1 MEYKSTFTIPSAR
14 IYMDELS
21 SAERDMVRLTF
32 FRYNRMKEWYYNQS
46 YNEKYLEIP
55 FTMDGKTETALLKEH
70 YRMLYGGKLSDYYVT
85 SLFSSVNGMRRSQ
98 RELLKLAE
106 QERIQRQENRR
117 EKADSLK
124 EHLVR
129 MQAGKD
135 WLKAFGRYL
144 AGKGT
149 EPKAPSV
156 QEQGF
161 TYSGRKLFH
170 RGKNSQLVKEDPFVY
185 ERELEKRIRQTKARI
200 AQIEDKIRRTD
211 EKAGRIPS
219 RITFGSKKQY
229 KKKDTLS
236 LTGKAL
242 EAWHQERDFARNR
255 IVNFSGRAVSPDG
268 NYLCKYDP
276 EKQTLEATMINGK
289 KILFQKIRFPYRG
302 EELAQYLKERKGS
315 VGYMMERKKDGNGR
329 EYLIFKAALT
339 VKKDNL
345 NYSTSD
351 GVLAYDFNYD
361 HIAWADVSS
370 DGNLIKAG
378 VIPFTL
384 DGLSSGHAKEILG
397 TAVKKLVALATD
409 RRKPIVREDLDFV
422 RKKAQMEYRERKQ
435 NQKLSALIYSK
446 ATAMVEARAF
456 REDTVVLK
464 VNPAYT
470 SLIAKVKYMKLKN
483 LSIHC
488 AAAYVIGRRG
498 MGLSEKLPS
507 YLNCLVPK
515 TQKNRWR
522 TVFTHAKKAGPSYFR
537 ENLPVWDKWK
547 QFDTD
552 VHNYNEN
559 YFLWKESYSIS
570 MQ

>member
-21 SAERDMVRLTF
+21 SVEQDMVRLTF
-32 FRYNRMKEWYYNQS
+32 LRYNRMKEWYYNQS
-46 YNEKYLEIP
+46 YNEKYLGIP
-55 FTMDGKTETALLKEH
+55 FAVDGKTETALLKEH
-70 YRMLYGGKLSDYYVT
+70 YRVLYGGKLSDYYVT
-85 SLFSSVNGMRRSQ
+85 SLFSSVNGMRKSQ
-98 RELLKLAE
+98 KELLKLAE
-106 QERIQRQENRR
+106 QERMQRQENRR

-124 EHLVR
+124 ERLVR

-156 QEQGF
+156 QKQGF
-161 TYSGRKLFH
+161 TCSSGKLFY
-170 RGKNSQLVKEDPFVY
+170 RGKKNQLVEAEPFVY
-185 ERELEKRIRQTKARI
+185 ERELEKRIRQTKAHI

-236 LTGKAL
+236 LTGKEL
-242 EAWHQERDFARNR
+242 RAWHQERDFARNR

-268 NYLCKYDP
+268 NYLCKYDA
-276 EKQTLEATMINGK
+276 EGHTLEVTMINGE
-289 KILFQKIRFPYRG
+289 KILFHEVHFPYRG

-339 VKKDNL
+339 VKKDYL

-384 DGLSSGHAKEILG
+384 AGHAKEILG
-397 TAVKKLVALATD
+397 VAVKKLVSLAVD
-409 RRKPIVREDLDFV
+409 RKKPIVREDLDFV
-422 RKKAQMEYRERKQ
+422 RKKAQMEYREKRQ
-435 NQKLSALIYSK
+435 NRKLSALTYSK
-446 ATAMVEARAF
+446 AIAMVEARAF
-456 REDTVVLK
+456 REDTAVLK

-483 LSIHC
+483 LPIHC

-498 MGLSEKLPS
+498 MGFLEKLPS

-522 TVFTHAKKAGPSYFR
+522 TVFTHAKKADSSYFR
-537 ENLPVWDKWK
+537 KNLPVWDKWK
-547 QFDTD
+547 QFDAN

-559 YFLWKESYSIS
+559 YSLWKESYS

>member
-21 SAERDMVRLTF
+21 SVEQDMVRLTF
-32 FRYNRMKEWYYNQS
+32 LRYNRMKEWYYNQS
-46 YNEKYLEIP
+46 YNEKYLGIP
-55 FTMDGKTETALLKEH
+55 FAVDGKTETALLKEH
-70 YRMLYGGKLSDYYVT
+70 YRVLYGGKLSDYYVT
-85 SLFSSVNGMRRSQ
+85 SLFSSVNGMRKSQ
-98 RELLKLAE
+98 KELLKLAE
-106 QERIQRQENRR
+106 QERMQRQENRR

-124 EHLVR
+124 ERLVR

-156 QEQGF
+156 QKQGF
-161 TYSGRKLFH
+161 TCSSGKLFY
-170 RGKNSQLVKEDPFVY
+170 RGKKNQLVEAEPFVY
-185 ERELEKRIRQTKARI
+185 ERELEKRIRQTKAHI

-236 LTGKAL
+236 LTGKEL
-242 EAWHQERDFARNR
+242 RAWHQERDFARNR

-268 NYLCKYDP
+268 NYLCKYDA
-276 EKQTLEATMINGK
+276 EGHTLEVTMINGE
-289 KILFQKIRFPYRG
+289 KILFHEVHFPYRG

-339 VKKDNL
+339 VKKDYL

-397 TAVKKLVALATD
+397 VAVKKLVSLAVD
-409 RRKPIVREDLDFV
+409 RKKPIVREDLDFV
-422 RKKAQMEYRERKQ
+422 RKKAQMEYREKRQ
-435 NQKLSALIYSK
+435 NRKLSALTYSK
-446 ATAMVEARAF
+446 AIAMVEARAF
-456 REDTVVLK
+456 REDTAVLK

-470 SLIAKVKYMKLKN
+470 RLIAKVKYMKLKN
-483 LSIHC
+483 LPIHC

-498 MGLSEKLPS
+498 MGFLEKLPS

-522 TVFTHAKKAGPSYFR
+522 TVFTHAKKADSSYFR
-537 ENLPVWDKWK
+537 KNLPVWDKWK
-547 QFDTD
+547 QFDAN

-559 YFLWKESYSIS
+559 YSLWKESYS

>member
-21 SAERDMVRLTF
+21 SVEQDMVRLTF
-32 FRYNRMKEWYYNQS
+32 LRYNRMKEWYYNQS
-46 YNEKYLEIP
+46 YNEKYLGIP
-55 FTMDGKTETALLKEH
+55 FAVDGKTETALLKEH
-70 YRMLYGGKLSDYYVT
+70 YRVLYGGKLSDYYVT
-85 SLFSSVNGMRRSQ
+85 SLFSSVNGMRKSQ
-98 RELLKLAE
+98 KELLKLAE
-106 QERIQRQENRR
+106 QERMQRQENRR

-124 EHLVR
+124 ERLVR

-135 WLKAFGRYL
+135 WLKAFGRYI

-156 QEQGF
+156 QKQGF
-161 TYSGRKLFH
+161 TCSSGKLFY
-170 RGKNSQLVKEDPFVY
+170 RGKKNQLVEAEPFVY
-185 ERELEKRIRQTKARI
+185 ERELEKRIRQTKAHI

-236 LTGKAL
+236 LTGKEL
-242 EAWHQERDFARNR
+242 RAWHQERDFARNR

-268 NYLCKYDP
+268 NYLCKYDA
-276 EKQTLEATMINGK
+276 EGHTLEVTMINGE
-289 KILFQKIRFPYRG
+289 KILFHEVHFPYRG

-339 VKKDNL
+339 VKKDYL

-397 TAVKKLVALATD
+397 VAVKKLVSLAVD
-409 RRKPIVREDLDFV
+409 RKKPIVREDLDFV
-422 RKKAQMEYRERKQ
+422 RKKAQMEYREKRQ
-435 NQKLSALIYSK
+435 NRKLSALTYSK
-446 ATAMVEARAF
+446 AIAMVEARAF
-456 REDTVVLK
+456 REDTAVLK

-483 LSIHC
+483 LPIHC

-498 MGLSEKLPS
+498 MGFLEKLPS

-522 TVFTHAKKAGPSYFR
+522 TVFTHAKKADSSYFR
-537 ENLPVWDKWK
+537 KNLPVWDKWK
-547 QFDTD
+547 QFDAN

-559 YFLWKESYSIS
+559 YSLWKESYS

>member
-21 SAERDMVRLTF
+21 SVEQDMVRLTF
-32 FRYNRMKEWYYNQS
+32 LRYNRMKEWYYNQS
-46 YNEKYLEIP
+46 YNEKYLGIP
-55 FTMDGKTETALLKEH
+55 FAVDGKTETALLKEH
-70 YRMLYGGKLSDYYVT
+70 YRVLYGGKLSDYYVT
-85 SLFSSVNGMRRSQ
+85 SLFSSVNGMRKSQ
-98 RELLKLAE
+98 KELLKLAE
-106 QERIQRQENRR
+106 QERMQRQENRR

-124 EHLVR
+124 ERLVR

-156 QEQGF
+156 QKQGF
-161 TYSGRKLFH
+161 TCSSGKLFY
-170 RGKNSQLVKEDPFVY
+170 RGKKNQLVEAEPFVY
-185 ERELEKRIRQTKARI
+185 ERELEKRIRQTKAHI

-236 LTGKAL
+236 LTGKEL
-242 EAWHQERDFARNR
+242 RAWHQERDFARNR

-268 NYLCKYDP
+268 NYLCKYDA
-276 EKQTLEATMINGK
+276 EGHTLEVTMINGE
-289 KILFQKIRFPYRG
+289 KILFHEVHFPYRG

-339 VKKDNL
+339 VKKDYL

-397 TAVKKLVALATD
+397 VAVKKLVSLAVD
-409 RRKPIVREDLDFV
+409 RKKPIVREDLDFV
-422 RKKAQMEYRERKQ
+422 RKKAQMEYREKRQ
-435 NQKLSALIYSK
+435 NRKLSALTYSK
-446 ATAMVEARAF
+446 AIAMVEARAF
-456 REDTVVLK
+456 REDTAVLK

-483 LSIHC
+483 LPIHC

-498 MGLSEKLPS
+498 MGFLEKLPS

-515 TQKNRWR
+515 TQENRWR
-522 TVFTHAKKAGPSYFR
+522 TVFTHAKKADSSYFR
-537 ENLPVWDKWK
+537 KNLPVWDKWK
-547 QFDTD
+547 QFDAN

-559 YFLWKESYSIS
+559 YSLWKESYS

>member
-21 SAERDMVRLTF
+21 SVEQDMVRLTF
-32 FRYNRMKEWYYNQS
+32 LRYNRMKEWYYNQS
-46 YNEKYLEIP
+46 YNEKYLGIP
-55 FTMDGKTETALLKEH
+55 FAVDGKTETALLKEH
-70 YRMLYGGKLSDYYVT
+70 YRVLYGGKLSDYYVT
-85 SLFSSVNGMRRSQ
+85 SLFSSVNGMRKSQ
-98 RELLKLAE
+98 KKLLKLAE
-106 QERIQRQENRR
+106 QERMQRQENRR

-124 EHLVR
+124 ERLVR

-135 WLKAFGRYL
+135 WLKAFGRNL

-156 QEQGF
+156 QKQGF
-161 TYSGRKLFH
+161 TYSSGKLFY
-170 RGKNSQLVKEDPFVY
+170 RGKKNQLVEAEPFVY
-185 ERELEKRIRQTKARI
+185 ERELEKRIRQTKAHI

-236 LTGKAL
+236 LTGKEL
-242 EAWHQERDFARNR
+242 RAWHQERDFARNR

-268 NYLCKYDP
+268 NYLCKYDA
-276 EKQTLEATMINGK
+276 EGHTLEVTMINGE
-289 KILFQKIRFPYRG
+289 KILFHEVHFPYRG

-378 VIPFTL
+378 VIPFIL

-397 TAVKKLVALATD
+397 VAVKKLVSLAVD
-409 RRKPIVREDLDFV
+409 RKKPIVREDLDFV
-422 RKKAQMEYRERKQ
+422 RKKAQMEYREKRQ
-435 NQKLSALIYSK
+435 NRKLSALTYSK
-446 ATAMVEARAF
+446 AIAMVEARAF
-456 REDTVVLK
+456 REDTAVLK

-498 MGLSEKLPS
+498 MGFLEKLPS
-507 YLNCLVPK
+507 YLNCLVSK

-537 ENLPVWDKWK
+537 KNLPVWDRWK
-547 QFDTD
+547 QFDAN

-559 YFLWKESYSIS
+559 YSLWKESYS

>member
-1 MEYKSTFTIPSAR
+1 MEYKSTFTIPSVR

-21 SAERDMVRLTF
+21 SVEREMVRLTF
-32 FRYNRMKEWYYNQS
+32 LQYNHMKEWYYNQS
-46 YNEKYLEIP
+46 YNEKYLGIP
-55 FTMDGKTETALLKEH
+55 FAVDGKTETALLKEH

-85 SLFSSVNGMRRSQ
+85 SLFSSVNGMRKSQ
-98 RELLKLAE
+98 RELLNLAE
-106 QERIQRQENRR
+106 QERMQRQENRR

-124 EHLVR
+124 ERLIR

-135 WLKAFGRYL
+135 WIKAFGRCL
-144 AGKGT
+144 AGKGA

-161 TYSGRKLFH
+161 TYSGGKLFH
-170 RGKNSQLVKEDPFVY
+170 RGKKNQLMEEDPFVY
-185 ERELEKRIRQTKARI
+185 ERELEKRIRQIKARI
-200 AQIEDKIRRTD
+200 AQIEDKIRRTE
-211 EKAGRIPS
+211 EKVCDIPS

-236 LTGKAL
+236 LTGKDL

-255 IVNFSGRAVSPDG
+255 IVNFSGRAVSPNG

-276 EKQTLEATMINGK
+276 ERHTLEVTMINGE
-289 KILFQKIRFPYRG
+289 KILFHEVHFPYRG
-302 EELAQYLKERKGS
+302 EELEQYLKERKGS
-315 VGYMMERKKDGNGR
+315 VGYTMERKKDGNGR
-329 EYLIFKAALT
+329 EYLIFKATLT
-339 VKKDNL
+339 VKKENL
-345 NYSTSD
+345 NYSISN
-351 GVLAYDFNYD
+351 GVLSYDFNYD

-378 VIPFTL
+378 VIPFAL
-384 DGLSSGHAKEILG
+384 DGLSSGHAKEVLG
-397 TAVKKLVALATD
+397 TAVKKLVSLAVD
-409 RRKPIVREDLDFV
+409 RRKPIVREELDFV
-422 RKKAQMEYRERKQ
+422 RKTAQMEYREKIQ
-435 NQKLSALIYSK
+435 NRKLSALIYSK
-446 ATAMVEARAF
+446 AIAMVEARAF
-456 REDTVVLK
+456 REDTAVLT

-498 MGLSEKLPS
+498 MGFPEKLPS
-507 YLNCLVPK
+507 YLNNLVPK
-515 TQKNRWR
+515 TRKNRWR
-522 TVFTHAKKAGPSYFR
+522 TVFTHAKKAGSSYFR

-547 QFDTD
+547 QFDAN

-559 YFLWKESYSIS
+559 YSLWKGSYS

>member
-21 SAERDMVRLTF
+21 SVEQDMVRLTF
-32 FRYNRMKEWYYNQS
+32 LRYNRMKEWYYNQS
-46 YNEKYLEIP
+46 YNEKYLGTP
-55 FTMDGKTETALLKEH
+55 FAVDGKTETALLKEH
-70 YRMLYGGKLSDYYVT
+70 YRVLYGGKLSDYYVT
-85 SLFSSVNGMRRSQ
+85 SLFSSVNGMRKSQ
-98 RELLKLAE
+98 KELLKLAE
-106 QERIQRQENRR
+106 QERMQRQENRR

-124 EHLVR
+124 ERLVR

-156 QEQGF
+156 QKQGF
-161 TYSGRKLFH
+161 TCSSGKLFY
-170 RGKNSQLVKEDPFVY
+170 RGKKNQLVEAEPFVY
-185 ERELEKRIRQTKARI
+185 ERELEKRIRQTKAHI

-236 LTGKAL
+236 LTGKEL
-242 EAWHQERDFARNR
+242 RAWHQERDFARNR

-268 NYLCKYDP
+268 NYLCKYDA
-276 EKQTLEATMINGK
+276 EGHTLEVTMINGE
-289 KILFQKIRFPYRG
+289 KILFHEVHFPYRG

-339 VKKDNL
+339 VKKDYL

-397 TAVKKLVALATD
+397 VAVKKLVSLAVD
-409 RRKPIVREDLDFV
+409 RKKPIVREDLDFV
-422 RKKAQMEYRERKQ
+422 RKKAQMEYREKRQ
-435 NQKLSALIYSK
+435 NRKLSALTYSK
-446 ATAMVEARAF
+446 AIAMVEARAF
-456 REDTVVLK
+456 REDTAVLK

-483 LSIHC
+483 LPIHC

-498 MGLSEKLPS
+498 MGFLEKLPS

-522 TVFTHAKKAGPSYFR
+522 TVFTHAKKADSSYFR
-537 ENLPVWDKWK
+537 KNLPVWDKWK
-547 QFDTD
+547 QFDAN

-559 YFLWKESYSIS
+559 YSLWKESYS

>member
-21 SAERDMVRLTF
+21 SVEQDMVRLTF
-32 FRYNRMKEWYYNQS
+32 LRYNRMKEWYYNQS
-46 YNEKYLEIP
+46 YNEKYLGIP
-55 FTMDGKTETALLKEH
+55 FAVDGKTETALLKEH
-70 YRMLYGGKLSDYYVT
+70 YRVLYGGKLSDYYVT
-85 SLFSSVNGMRRSQ
+85 SLFSSVNGMRKSQ
-98 RELLKLAE
+98 KELLKLAE
-106 QERIQRQENRR
+106 QERMQRQENRR

-124 EHLVR
+124 ERLVR

-156 QEQGF
+156 QKQGF
-161 TYSGRKLFH
+161 TCSSGKLFY
-170 RGKNSQLVKEDPFVY
+170 RGKKNQLVEAEPFVY
-185 ERELEKRIRQTKARI
+185 ERELEKRIRQTKAHI

-236 LTGKAL
+236 LTGKEL
-242 EAWHQERDFARNR
+242 RAWHQERDFARNR

-268 NYLCKYDP
+268 NYLCKYDA
-276 EKQTLEATMINGK
+276 EGHTLEVTMINGE
-289 KILFQKIRFPYRG
+289 KILFHEVHFPYRG

-339 VKKDNL
+339 VKKDYL

-397 TAVKKLVALATD
+397 VAVKKLVSLAVD
-409 RRKPIVREDLDFV
+409 RKKPIVREDLDFV
-422 RKKAQMEYRERKQ
+422 RKKAQMEYREKRQ
-435 NQKLSALIYSK
+435 NRKLSALTYSK
-446 ATAMVEARAF
+446 AIAMVEARAF
-456 REDTVVLK
+456 REDTAVLK

-483 LSIHC
+483 LPIHC

-498 MGLSEKLPS
+498 MGFLEKLPS

-522 TVFTHAKKAGPSYFR
+522 SVFTHAKKADSSYFR
-537 ENLPVWDKWK
+537 KNLPVWDKWK
-547 QFDTD
+547 QFDAN

-559 YFLWKESYSIS
+559 YSLWKESYS

>member
-21 SAERDMVRLTF
+21 SVEQDMVRLTF
-32 FRYNRMKEWYYNQS
+32 LRYNRMKEWYYNQS
-46 YNEKYLEIP
+46 YNEKYLGIP
-55 FTMDGKTETALLKEH
+55 FAVDGKTETALLKEH
-70 YRMLYGGKLSDYYVT
+70 YRVLYGGKLSDYYVT
-85 SLFSSVNGMRRSQ
+85 SLFSSVNGMRKSQ
-98 RELLKLAE
+98 KELLKLAE
-106 QERIQRQENRR
+106 QERMQRQENRR

-124 EHLVR
+124 ERLVR

-156 QEQGF
+156 QKQGF
-161 TYSGRKLFH
+161 TCSSGKLFY
-170 RGKNSQLVKEDPFVY
+170 RGKKNQLVEAEPFVY
-185 ERELEKRIRQTKARI
+185 ERELEKRIRQTKAHI

-236 LTGKAL
+236 LTGKEL
-242 EAWHQERDFARNR
+242 RAWHQERDFARNR

-268 NYLCKYDP
+268 NYLCKYDA
-276 EKQTLEATMINGK
+276 EGHTLEVTMINGE
-289 KILFQKIRFPYRG
+289 KILFHEVHFPYRG

-339 VKKDNL
+339 VKKDYL

-397 TAVKKLVALATD
+397 VAVKKLVSLAVD
-409 RRKPIVREDLDFV
+409 RKKPIVREDLDFV
-422 RKKAQMEYRERKQ
+422 RKKAQMEYREKRQ
-435 NQKLSALIYSK
+435 NRKLSALTYSK
-446 ATAMVEARAF
+446 AIAMVEARAF
-456 REDTVVLK
+456 REDTAVLK

-483 LSIHC
+483 LPIHC
-488 AAAYVIGRRG
+488 AAASVIGRRG
-498 MGLSEKLPS
+498 MGFLEKLPS

-522 TVFTHAKKAGPSYFR
+522 TVFTHAKKADSSYFR
-537 ENLPVWDKWK
+537 KNLPVWDKWK
-547 QFDTD
+547 QFDAN

-559 YFLWKESYSIS
+559 YSLWKESYS

>member
-21 SAERDMVRLTF
+21 SVEQDMVRLTF
-32 FRYNRMKEWYYNQS
+32 LRYNRMKEWYYNQS
-46 YNEKYLEIP
+46 YNEKYLGIP
-55 FTMDGKTETALLKEH
+55 FAVDGKTETALLKEH
-70 YRMLYGGKLSDYYVT
+70 YRVLYGGKLSDYYVT
-85 SLFSSVNGMRRSQ
+85 SLFSSVNGMRKSQ
-98 RELLKLAE
+98 KKLLKLAE
-106 QERIQRQENRR
+106 QERMQRQENRR

-124 EHLVR
+124 ERLVR

-156 QEQGF
+156 QKQGF
-161 TYSGRKLFH
+161 TYSSGKLFY
-170 RGKNSQLVKEDPFVY
+170 RGKKNQLVEAEPFVY
-185 ERELEKRIRQTKARI
+185 ERELEKRIRQTKAHI

-219 RITFGSKKQY
+219 RITFGSEKQY

-236 LTGKAL
+236 LTGKEL
-242 EAWHQERDFARNR
+242 RAWHQERDFARNR

-268 NYLCKYDP
+268 NYLCKYDA
-276 EKQTLEATMINGK
+276 EGHTLEVTMINGE
-289 KILFQKIRFPYRG
+289 KILFHEVHFPYRG

-378 VIPFTL
+378 VIPFIL

-397 TAVKKLVALATD
+397 VAVKKLVSLAVD
-409 RRKPIVREDLDFV
+409 RKKPIVREDLDFV
-422 RKKAQMEYRERKQ
+422 RKKAQMEYREKRQ
-435 NQKLSALIYSK
+435 NRKLSALTYSK
-446 ATAMVEARAF
+446 AIAMVEARAF
-456 REDTVVLK
+456 REDTAVLK

-498 MGLSEKLPS
+498 DGIFRKTTILPQLSCAKDTEKPLENRLYPRKKGRSFLLSE
-507 YLNCLVPK
+507 
-515 TQKNRWR
+515 
-522 TVFTHAKKAGPSYFR
+522 
-537 ENLPVWDKWK
+537 
-547 QFDTD
+547 
-552 VHNYNEN
+552 
-559 YFLWKESYSIS
+559 ESAC
-570 MQ
+570 MG

>member
-21 SAERDMVRLTF
+21 SVEQDMVRLTF
-32 FRYNRMKEWYYNQS
+32 LRYNRMKEWYYNQS
-46 YNEKYLEIP
+46 YNEKYLGIP
-55 FTMDGKTETALLKEH
+55 FAVDGKTETALLKEH
-70 YRMLYGGKLSDYYVT
+70 YRVLYGGKLSGYYVT
-85 SLFSSVNGMRRSQ
+85 SLFSSVNGMRKSQ
-98 RELLKLAE
+98 KELLKLAE
-106 QERIQRQENRR
+106 QERMQRQENRR

-124 EHLVR
+124 ERLVR

-156 QEQGF
+156 QKQGF
-161 TYSGRKLFH
+161 TCSSGKLFY
-170 RGKNSQLVKEDPFVY
+170 RGKKNQLVEAEPFVY
-185 ERELEKRIRQTKARI
+185 ERELEKRIRQTKAHI

-236 LTGKAL
+236 LTGKEL
-242 EAWHQERDFARNR
+242 RAWHQERDFARNR

-268 NYLCKYDP
+268 NYLCKYDA
-276 EKQTLEATMINGK
+276 EGHTLEVTMINGE
-289 KILFQKIRFPYRG
+289 KILFHEVHFPYRG

-339 VKKDNL
+339 VKKDYL

-397 TAVKKLVALATD
+397 VAVKKLVSLAVD
-409 RRKPIVREDLDFV
+409 RKKPIVREDLDFV
-422 RKKAQMEYRERKQ
+422 RKKAQMEYREKRQ
-435 NQKLSALIYSK
+435 NRKLSALTYSK
-446 ATAMVEARAF
+446 AIAMVEARAF
-456 REDTVVLK
+456 REDTAVLK

-483 LSIHC
+483 LPIHC

-498 MGLSEKLPS
+498 MGFLEKLPS

-522 TVFTHAKKAGPSYFR
+522 TVFTHAKKADSSYFR
-537 ENLPVWDKWK
+537 KNLPVWDKWK
-547 QFDTD
+547 QFDAN

-559 YFLWKESYSIS
+559 YSLWKESYS

>member
-21 SAERDMVRLTF
+21 SVEQDMVRLTF
-32 FRYNRMKEWYYNQS
+32 LRYNCMKEWYYNQS
-46 YNEKYLEIP
+46 YNEKYLGIP
-55 FTMDGKTETALLKEH
+55 FTVDGKTETALLKEH
-70 YRMLYGGKLSDYYVT
+70 YHVLYGGKLSDYYVT
-85 SLFSSVNGMRRSQ
+85 SLFSSVNGMRKSQ
-98 RELLKLAE
+98 KELLKLAE
-106 QERIQRQENRR
+106 QERMQRQENRR
-117 EKADSLK
+117 EKAASLK
-124 EHLVR
+124 ERLVR

-144 AGKGT
+144 AEKGT

-156 QEQGF
+156 QKQGF
-161 TYSGRKLFH
+161 TYSSGKLFY
-170 RGKNSQLVKEDPFVY
+170 RGKKNQLVEAEPFVY
-185 ERELEKRIRQTKARI
+185 ERELEKRIRQTKAHI

-236 LTGKAL
+236 LTGKEL
-242 EAWHQERDFARNR
+242 RAWHQKRDFARNR
-255 IVNFSGRAVSPDG
+255 IVNFSGRAVSPNG
-268 NYLCKYDP
+268 NYLCKYDA
-276 EKQTLEATMINGK
+276 EGHTLEVTMINGE
-289 KILFQKIRFPYRG
+289 KILFHEVHFPYRG

-397 TAVKKLVALATD
+397 VAVKKLVSLAVD
-409 RRKPIVREDLDFV
+409 RKKPIVREDLDFV
-422 RKKAQMEYRERKQ
+422 RKKAQMEYREKRQ
-435 NQKLSALIYSK
+435 NRKLSALTYSK
-446 ATAMVEARAF
+446 AIAMVEARAF
-456 REDTVVLK
+456 REDTAVLK

-498 MGLSEKLPS
+498 MGFLEKLPS

-537 ENLPVWDKWK
+537 KNLPVWDKWK
-547 QFDTD
+547 QFDAN

-559 YFLWKESYSIS
+559 YSLWKESYS

>member
-1 MEYKSTFTIPSAR
+1 MA
-14 IYMDELS
+14 
-21 SAERDMVRLTF
+21 
-32 FRYNRMKEWYYNQS
+32 
-46 YNEKYLEIP
+46 
-55 FTMDGKTETALLKEH
+55 
-70 YRMLYGGKLSDYYVT
+70 
-85 SLFSSVNGMRRSQ
+85 
-98 RELLKLAE
+98 
-106 QERIQRQENRR
+106 
-117 EKADSLK
+117 
-124 EHLVR
+124 
-129 MQAGKD
+129 
-135 WLKAFGRYL
+135 
-144 AGKGT
+144 
-149 EPKAPSV
+149 
-156 QEQGF
+156 
-161 TYSGRKLFH
+161 
-170 RGKNSQLVKEDPFVY
+170 
-185 ERELEKRIRQTKARI
+185 
-200 AQIEDKIRRTD
+200 
-211 EKAGRIPS
+211 
-219 RITFGSKKQY
+219 
-229 KKKDTLS
+229 
-236 LTGKAL
+236 
-242 EAWHQERDFARNR
+242 QERDFARNR

-268 NYLCKYDP
+268 NYLCKYDA
-276 EKQTLEATMINGK
+276 EGHTLEVTMINGE
-289 KILFQKIRFPYRG
+289 KILFHEVHFPYRG

-409 RRKPIVREDLDFV
+409 RKKPIVREDLDFV
-422 RKKAQMEYRERKQ
+422 RKKAQMEYREKRQ
-435 NQKLSALIYSK
+435 NRKLSALTYSK
-446 ATAMVEARAF
+446 AIAMVEARAF
-456 REDTVVLK
+456 REDTAVLK

-498 MGLSEKLPS
+498 MGFLEKLPS

-537 ENLPVWDKWK
+537 KNLPVWDKWK
-547 QFDTD
+547 QFDAN

-559 YFLWKESYSIS
+559 YSLWKESYS

>member
-21 SAERDMVRLTF
+21 SVEQDMVRLTF
-32 FRYNRMKEWYYNQS
+32 LRYNRMKEWYYNQS
-46 YNEKYLEIP
+46 YNEKYLGIP
-55 FTMDGKTETALLKEH
+55 FAVDGKTETALLKEH
-70 YRMLYGGKLSDYYVT
+70 YRVLYGGKLSDYYVT
-85 SLFSSVNGMRRSQ
+85 SLFSSVNGMRKSQ
-98 RELLKLAE
+98 KELLKLAE
-106 QERIQRQENRR
+106 QERMQRQENRR

-124 EHLVR
+124 ERLVR

-156 QEQGF
+156 QKQGF
-161 TYSGRKLFH
+161 TYSSGKLFY
-170 RGKNSQLVKEDPFVY
+170 RGKKNQLVEAEPFVY
-185 ERELEKRIRQTKARI
+185 ERELEKRIRQTKAHI

-236 LTGKAL
+236 LTGKEL
-242 EAWHQERDFARNR
+242 RAWHQERDFARNR

-276 EKQTLEATMINGK
+276 ERQNIEVTMINGK
-289 KILFQKIRFPYRG
+289 KVLFQKACFPYRG
-302 EELAQYLKERKGS
+302 EELTQYLKERKGS
-315 VGYMMERKKDGNGR
+315 VGYTMERKKDGNGR
-329 EYLIFKAALT
+329 EYLIFKATLT
-339 VKKDNL
+339 MKKENL
-345 NYSTSD
+345 NHSTSD
-351 GVLAYDFNYD
+351 GILAYDFNYD

-370 DGNLIKAG
+370 DGNLIKTG
-378 VIPFTL
+378 MIPFTL
-384 DGLSSGHAKEILG
+384 DGLSSGHAKEVLG
-397 TAVKKLVALATD
+397 VAVKKLVSLAVD
-409 RRKPIVREDLDFV
+409 RKKPIVREDLDFV
-422 RKKAQMEYRERKQ
+422 RKKAQMEYREKRQ
-435 NQKLSALIYSK
+435 NRKLSALTYSK
-446 ATAMVEARAF
+446 AIAMVEARAF
-456 REDTVVLK
+456 REDTAVLK

-498 MGLSEKLPS
+498 MGFLEKLPS
-507 YLNCLVPK
+507 YLNCIVPK

-537 ENLPVWDKWK
+537 KNLPVWDKWK
-547 QFDTD
+547 QFDAN

-559 YFLWKESYSIS
+559 YSLWKESYS